1 MSKKYERKN
10 KKVYHQWVLDHKDE
24 ILALPNKQRTDYVV
38 SKLKDELNLEM
49 QRYNVYQLLYRNGL
63 INHKNVTSTPA
74 IASAQA
80 PANAGAFANVEAP
93 VEEPATVETNE
104 EEEPSESTYT
114 VYEYDNKNHIYIG
127 KTYEVGHP
135 DVVVKTEEVDNP
147 MSEYEQSSE
156 ADAPVVYSNNSF
168 RDALCNFLGPKALE
182 KITFVEQSSE
192 ANSDSEEW

>member
-1 MSKKYERKN
+1 MTKIYERKN
-10 KKVYHQWVLDHKDE
+10 KKNYHQWVLDHKDE
-24 ILALPNKQRTDYVV
+24 IFSLPNNERTDYVMG
-38 SKLKDELNLEM
+38 KLKDELNLEM

-63 INHKNVTSTPA
+63 INHKNVTSTP
-74 IASAQA
+74 
-80 PANAGAFANVEAP
+80 VETP
-93 VEEPATVETNE
+93 VEEPASTNANEE

-147 MSEYEQSSE
+147 MSEYD
-156 ADAPVVYSNNSF
+156 DAPVVYSNNSF

-182 KITFVEQSSE
+182 KITFVD
-192 ANSDSEEW
+192 NSDSEEW

>member
-74 IASAQA
+74 IASTQA
-80 PANAGAFANVEAP
+80 PANAGAFTNVEES
-93 VEEPATVETNE
+93 VEEPATAQAGAFASTNANE
-104 EEEPSESTYT
+104 EEDPSESTYT

-147 MSEYEQSSE
+147 MSEYD
-156 ADAPVVYSNNSF
+156 DAPVVYSNNSF

-182 KITFVEQSSE
+182 KITFVD
-192 ANSDSEEW
+192 NSDSEDW

>member
-63 INHKNVTSTPA
+63 INHKNIPTDTPMT
-74 IASAQA
+74 
-80 PANAGAFANVEAP
+80 ANTTVDSETP
-93 VEEPATVETNE
+93 VEEPVTVETNE

-147 MSEYEQSSE
+147 MSEYD
-156 ADAPVVYSNNSF
+156 DAPVVYSNNSF

-182 KITFVEQSSE
+182 KITFVD
-192 ANSDSEEW
+192 NSDSEDW

>member
-63 INHKNVTSTPA
+63 INHKNVTSTP
-74 IASAQA
+74 
-80 PANAGAFANVEAP
+80 VEEP
-93 VEEPATVETNE
+93 VEEPATAQAGAFASTNANE
-104 EEEPSESTYT
+104 EEDPSESTYT

-135 DVVVKTEEVDNP
+135 DVVVK
-147 MSEYEQSSE
+147 EYD
-156 ADAPVVYSNNSF
+156 DAPVVYSNNSF

-182 KITFVEQSSE
+182 KITFVD
-192 ANSDSEEW
+192 NSDSEEW

>member
-63 INHKNVTSTPA
+63 INHKNIPTDTPTTVD
-74 IASAQA
+74 S
-80 PANAGAFANVEAP
+80 EAP
-93 VEEPATVETNE
+93 IETPSTVDTNTNEEE

-147 MSEYEQSSE
+147 MSEYDE
-156 ADAPVVYSNNSF
+156 APVVYSNNSF

-182 KITFVEQSSE
+182 KITFVD
-192 ANSDSEEW
+192 NLDSEEW

>member
-1 MSKKYERKN
+1 MLSIVKRNIFLKLIFLFYIKLMSKKYERKN

-63 INHKNVTSTPA
+63 INHKNVTSTP
-74 IASAQA
+74 
-80 PANAGAFANVEAP
+80 VEEP
-93 VEEPATVETNE
+93 VEEPASTNVNE

-147 MSEYEQSSE
+147 MSEYD
-156 ADAPVVYSNNSF
+156 DAPVVYSNNSF

-182 KITFVEQSSE
+182 KITFVD
-192 ANSDSEEW
+192 NSDSEEW